1 MKLTFL
7 GTGTSTG
14 VPQLLCDCPVCKS
27 TDQRDKRLRCSA
39 LIETDD
45 ACLLIDCGPDFR
57 EQMLRYHNGNL
68 DALLITHHHY
78 DHVGGTDDLRP
89 YCRGKEAFPVYCL
102 TESADDFKRRMP
114 YSFKKHPYPGV
125 PKYDIHLISPLQPFR
140 VHGIEVLPL
149 PVNHYKLEITGFKI
163 GQLAYIT
170 DAKHVPQATI
180 EAIKGVDTLVINALR
195 HTEHIS
201 HLSLGESL
209 EIIRQINPRQAYLT
223 HISHDMGLTADLIKT
238 LPTGIHPALDG
249 TVIEIPF

>member
-1 MKLTFL
+1 M
-7 GTGTSTG
+7 
-14 VPQLLCDCPVCKS
+14 
-27 TDQRDKRLRCSA
+27 
-39 LIETDD
+39 
-45 ACLLIDCGPDFR
+45 
-57 EQMLRYHNGNL
+57 
-68 DALLITHHHY
+68 
-78 DHVGGTDDLRP
+78 
-89 YCRGKEAFPVYCL
+89 
-102 TESADDFKRRMP
+102 
-114 YSFKKHPYPGV
+114 
-125 PKYDIHLISPLQPFR
+125 
-140 VHGIEVLPL
+140 LPL

>member
-1 MKLTFL
+1 
-7 GTGTSTG
+7 
-14 VPQLLCDCPVCKS
+14 
-27 TDQRDKRLRCSA
+27 
-39 LIETDD
+39 
-45 ACLLIDCGPDFR
+45 
-57 EQMLRYHNGNL
+57 
-68 DALLITHHHY
+68 
-78 DHVGGTDDLRP
+78 
-89 YCRGKEAFPVYCL
+89 
-102 TESADDFKRRMP
+102 MP